1 MGKPVDGDKG
11 GNAKG
16 KGKGKPKGKA
26 KASPKSKGKGGG
38 KGKMFEVG
46 EEETWEEVEGG
57 HEEPSGSGDAPE
69 GGLQMALFSFYPE
82 DPQSEVVLS
91 NSRVGIDC
99 GDDETCADPH
109 SHVCGDD
116 EMCTDPPSHVQ
127 NSCSPLLS
135 STGVFGGNHEN
146 NWWLVDS
153 GASVTVLSEQTLKQS
168 CYEILNEETVTNGPK
183 YFAANGTAVVMKRR
197 VTLKAFVSLME
208 NGQLEGCSIELTAL
222 VGGTCNNILSTSQL
236 VEKGWKVEMSGR
248 ACTLTH
254 EASGRYS
261 ELVSWGGCPWIFLG
275 GSKDDCVTPQ
285 VVAGLD
291 GIPKYPLEPVYKG
304 VVVQK
309 EMDELHR
316 ARGHVP
322 YDPNCAICQR
332 TKSVSQHRRKQNSN
346 NVIELSADFFHYKSH
361 KYLVICERFSGMV
374 GCVWMSPSTDQ
385 IRRDLRRWLE
395 EMGCLGDDGV
405 LSVFS
410 DDETA
415 VGSVFTHLKVGKDI
429 RVTKA
434 PPQGQAMN
442 GLAERSIRTLK
453 EQFLTI
459 SEELKGEGVSI
470 CDTGNAIGSV
480 FTYVCFMLNSH
491 ASVHGTQR
499 SPTEF
504 LVGKTISPLISSVIL
519 CELPTSLQTEDR
531 PRFTEGCYLRP
542 EFCSKA
548 CVAIT
553 MLDGELKVF
562 NPKSIKLVLPLRWE
576 LTWMKGLLERNDS
589 SKPRIKGDESV
600 ESPDVVRV
608 GLPAAPVCP
617 KSGPPSNW
625 FATYK
630 LYTKDCNVLHV
641 LHLNL
646 G

>member
-1 MGKPVDGDKG
+1 M
-11 GNAKG
+11 
-16 KGKGKPKGKA
+16 
-26 KASPKSKGKGGG
+26 
-38 KGKMFEVG
+38 
-46 EEETWEEVEGG
+46 
-57 HEEPSGSGDAPE
+57 
-69 GGLQMALFSFYPE
+69 
-82 DPQSEVVLS
+82 
-91 NSRVGIDC
+91 
-99 GDDETCADPH
+99 
-109 SHVCGDD
+109 
-116 EMCTDPPSHVQ
+116 
-127 NSCSPLLS
+127 
-135 STGVFGGNHEN
+135 
-146 NWWLVDS
+146 
-153 GASVTVLSEQTLKQS
+153 
-168 CYEILNEETVTNGPK
+168 
-183 YFAANGTAVVMKRR
+183 
-197 VTLKAFVSLME
+197 
-208 NGQLEGCSIELTAL
+208 
-222 VGGTCNNILSTSQL
+222 
-236 VEKGWKVEMSGR
+236 
-248 ACTLTH
+248 
-254 EASGRYS
+254 
-261 ELVSWGGCPWIFLG
+261 G
-275 GSKDDCVTPQ
+275 GSKDGCVTPQ

-316 ARGHVP
+316 VRGHVP

-361 KYLVICERFSGMV
+361 KYLLICERFSGMV

-415 VGSVFTHLKVGKDI
+415 VGFVFTHLKVGKDI

-442 GLAERSIRTLK
+442 GLAERPVRTLK

-504 LVGKTISPLISSVIL
+504 LVGKSISPLISSAYGAVIL

-542 EFCSKA
+542 EFCTKPVWLSP
-548 CVAIT
+548 C
-553 MLDGELKVF
+553 
-562 NPKSIKLVLPLRWE
+562 
-576 LTWMKGLLERNDS
+576 WMGN
-589 SKPRIKGDESV
+589 
-600 ESPDVVRV
+600 
-608 GLPAAPVCP
+608 
-617 KSGPPSNW
+617 
-625 FATYK
+625 
-630 LYTKDCNVLHV
+630 
-641 LHLNL
+641 
-646 G
+646 